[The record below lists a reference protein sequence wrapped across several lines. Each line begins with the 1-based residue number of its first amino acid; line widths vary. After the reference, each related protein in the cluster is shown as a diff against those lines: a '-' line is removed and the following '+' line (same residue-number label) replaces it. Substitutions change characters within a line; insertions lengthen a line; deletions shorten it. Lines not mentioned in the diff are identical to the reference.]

1 MNLQR
6 LTSEFLFLLL
16 TSGALSCSGRS
27 SENGREAGAGA
38 GNTAGGGNVTIDP
51 GAPENFACTLGDCQP
66 IGERVAPKPGPR
78 CPVEEPTENSPC
90 DVNATEC
97 TYGDSLS
104 AYCRR
109 YLKCSGGV
117 WTAPPNR
124 PTECTRQP
132 AAQCPAKPAAATHC
146 IASDIDGFVPCEY
159 AAGVTCYCL
168 GNPVG
173 VAGSE
178 SQWECYGPPRNGAC
192 PEALPNLGD
201 GCNINGQAC
210 HYGVVELGCHAP
222 YADVYCYQGAWE
234 AATPTCSL

>member
-1 MNLQR
+1 M
-6 LTSEFLFLLL
+6 LFLLL
-16 TSGALSCSGRS
+16 SSGALACSGRS
-27 SENGREAGAGA
+27 AENGHEAGAGA
-38 GNTAGGGNVTIDP
+38 GNEAGGGNVATPIDP
-51 GAPENFACTLGDCQP
+51 GDPANFACVLGDCKP
-66 IGERVAPKPGPR
+66 IGERIPPKPGPR

-90 DVNATEC
+90 DVDATEC
-97 TYGDSLS
+97 SYGDSLT

-117 WTAPPNR
+117 WTVPPNR
-124 PTECTRQP
+124 PTECPQQP
-132 AAQCPAKPAAATHC
+132 AAQCPAKPPADTHC
-146 IASDIDGFVPCEY
+146 VASNIDGFVPCEY
-159 AAGVTCYCL
+159 SAGVTCYCL

-173 VAGSE
+173 VPGSE

-201 GCNINGQAC
+201 GCDTNGQAC
-210 HYGVVELGCHAP
+210 HYGIVQLGCHAP